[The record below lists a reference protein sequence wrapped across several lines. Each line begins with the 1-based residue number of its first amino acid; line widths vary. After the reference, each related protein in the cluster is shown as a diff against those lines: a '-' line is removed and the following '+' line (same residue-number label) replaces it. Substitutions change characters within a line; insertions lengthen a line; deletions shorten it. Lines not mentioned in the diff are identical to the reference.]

1 MRWTRQRFA
10 REGIAG
16 RVERPVSDQQ
26 HADERCCCGRRS
38 RVVLTPRRWRQVCGG
53 FIDRTG
59 SDKTISASDGGKQ
72 ARSPGRARRKPLKPL
87 RAGMPGDPGAT
98 VVTTRVHY
106 QLRTRGYGCNG
117 HPAFPTPSMG
127 REINAQLGRFAPRG
141 ANACL
146 LFDNLHHPTR
156 RPCESRDPYA
166 VPCHFGRGGRGLLP
180 QRTPVAMGPCFRRDD
195 ERVRMRLPIFARSDL
210 SAVAQRAKAEGALQS
225 GLGHIG

>member
-1 MRWTRQRFA
+1 MLLRTAKSCGPDAPTLASSLRMASRPNRA
-10 REGIAG
+10 RTGPIF
-16 RVERPVSDQQ
+16 RK
-26 HADERCCCGRRS
+26 
-38 RVVLTPRRWRQVCGG
+38 RRWQKSPV
-53 FIDRTG
+53 TG
-59 SDKTISASDGGKQ
+59 ESTKETVKTIAC
-72 ARSPGRARRKPLKPL
+72 
-87 RAGMPGDPGAT
+87 GMPGDPGGPVA
-98 VVTTRVHY
+98 TTRVHY

-117 HPAFPTPSMG
+117 HPAFPTPSRG